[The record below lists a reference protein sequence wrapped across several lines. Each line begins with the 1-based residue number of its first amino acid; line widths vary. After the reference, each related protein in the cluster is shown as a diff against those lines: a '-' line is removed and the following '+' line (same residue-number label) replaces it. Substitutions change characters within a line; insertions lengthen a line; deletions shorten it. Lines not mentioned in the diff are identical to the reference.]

1 MQGHLSLAKKDFDHN
16 KDSIIVKQEA
26 IKEKSFLKNQEI
38 LLETRK
44 VAIPK
49 IKSVI
54 LREIKDQRIK
64 LSESELSLEI
74 QRINKETE
82 LFKKAKLPLTNYIRT
97 SVNSEVN
104 AFREVYYLPK
114 VMNDSQ
120 NELLQSQATEVYIC
134 IWD

>member
-44 VAIPK
+44 PPVMP
-49 IKSVI
+49 SS
-54 LREIKDQRIK
+54 LIK